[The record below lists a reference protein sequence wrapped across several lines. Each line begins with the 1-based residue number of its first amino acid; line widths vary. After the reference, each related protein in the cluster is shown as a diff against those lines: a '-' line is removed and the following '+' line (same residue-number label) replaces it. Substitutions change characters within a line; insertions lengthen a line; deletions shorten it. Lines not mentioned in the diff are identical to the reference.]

1 MYSRSYSWIQ
11 MYPRYLQ
18 LDTKCIL
25 GIYSG
30 IQNVFQVSIV
40 GYKMYSGQLQLDTK
54 CILGIYS
61 GIQNIFQ
68 VSIVGY
74 KMYPRYLQ
82 LDTKC
87 ILGIYNWIQN
97 VSQASIT
104 QVNINYVLSLFR
116 YGSIHSFLA
125 RTVGV
130 KPRSI
135 LSQLRSVPFLAAK
148 PYFMIR
154 FKTVSEEKK
163 KQIKMFGISN
173 MQIHIC
179 QYALVFEQK

>member
-1 MYSRSYSWIQ
+1 MYPRSYSWIQNVSQVSKVGYKMYSRSYSW
-11 MYPRYLQ
+11 
-18 LDTKCIL
+18 
-25 GIYSG
+25 

-40 GYKMYSGQLQLDTK
+40 GYKMYSRYLQWDTK
-54 CILGIYS
+54 FILCIYS

-74 KMYPRYLQ
+74 KMYPRHLQ

-87 ILGIYNWIQN
+87 ILGIYDLGQDKLC
-97 VSQASIT
+97 S
-104 QVNINYVLSLFR
+104 LSLSLSR
-116 YGSIHSFLA
+116 YGSIHRFLA

-163 KQIKMFGISN
+163 NK
-173 MQIHIC
+173 
-179 QYALVFEQK
+179 